1 LIGLILA
8 SSVTDAKISGVLL
21 DLIASPMQMK
31 KLRLEPFRQLGTIGN
46 NYPFGRQGKLQSTI
60 HFIEKVKAIAQ
71 MIMDN
76 TTIRM
81 SKSLGAI
88 IYIKLRPG

>member
-8 SSVTDAKISGVLL
+8 SSVSDAQISGMLL
-21 DLIASPMQMK
+21 DFISSPMQMK

-46 NYPFGRQGKLQSTI
+46 NYPFGRQGKLQSTVD
-60 HFIEKVKAIAQ
+60 FIEKVKTIAHV
-71 MIMDN
+71 IKYN
-76 TTIRM
+76 TTIRVP
-81 SKSLGAI
+81 KSLGTI